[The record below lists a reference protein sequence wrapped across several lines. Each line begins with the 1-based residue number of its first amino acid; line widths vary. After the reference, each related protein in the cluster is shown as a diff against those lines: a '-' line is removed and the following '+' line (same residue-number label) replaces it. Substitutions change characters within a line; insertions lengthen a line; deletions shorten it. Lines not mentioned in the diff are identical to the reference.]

1 MSKKIK
7 VKLVDKEK
15 LTFEL
20 LEDAQKGDTFTL
32 TDEDRE
38 WLQSIDSIIEQDIE
52 KYISEKK
59 KEDWR
64 KEFLLN
70 DKEVNKLREQINVLQ
85 SSGNESRNKIAN
97 LENEQTIQLG
107 KKDILISDLQ
117 TKLKTL
123 NDNLQQKELELDKRF
138 QQKEEDLK
146 KHYEQ
151 KEENLKNNITTQ
163 EQMLK
168 QKYESRENQK
178 FLEQKEELTKQINK
192 EKEEF
197 FNKQLEQSKN
207 HWKELKEQEIAKY
220 EKDLTEKQETIQAL
234 KNQLDRRQHANSK
247 RIGEDFENWLQKTFY
262 ESFSNLDETVTY
274 EKITK
279 NDANNEKADALIKFN
294 FFSNVKKENI
304 QETITIEA
312 KSESNSGSQKN
323 SSFYKKLDRN
333 REQQKSKYAI
343 LVTELEE
350 KDEFSIKSVSEYKNM
365 YVCRPQYFILLIN
378 VLFHFA
384 KKESELTNVELNFK
398 AKEEIQKEFENFKKD
413 SIEKLVDKV
422 DKQIPDMFKQVE
434 SIEKA
439 VEKLREILNDKF
451 VKYFNQF
458 KSKLEELT
466 IKKQLLKKI
475 DSITE
480 DDSY

>member
-70 DKEVNKLREQINVLQ
+70 DEEVNKLREQINNLQ
-85 SSGNESRNKIAN
+85 SSKNQSTNKIAN
-97 LENEQTIQLG
+97 LENEQKIELG
-107 KKDILISDLQ
+107 KKDFEIMRLS
-117 TKLKTL
+117 
-123 NDNLQQKELELDKRF
+123 KELTNLNNSLEE
-138 QQKEEDLK
+138 KEKDLK

-151 KEENLKNNITTQ
+151 KEEDLKNNFIIQ
-163 EQMLK
+163 EQTLK
-168 QKYESRENQK
+168 QIYESKENQK
-178 FLEQKEELTKQINK
+178 FLEKKEELRQEIEKQK
-192 EKEEF
+192 EDSY
-197 FNKQLEQSKN
+197 NKQLETLQKQ
-207 HWKELKEQEIAKY
+207 WKEQREEEIATYKDSLKEK
-220 EKDLTEKQETIQAL
+220 LETIEDL
-234 KNQLDRRQHANSK
+234 RNQLDRRQHANSK

-422 DKQIPDMFKQVE
+422 DKHLPDMFKQVE
-434 SIEKA
+434 NIEKSI
-439 VEKLREILNDKF
+439 EKLREILKDKF
-451 VKYFNQF
+451 ERYFNQF

-466 IKKQLLKKI
+466 IKKSLLKKI
-475 DSITE
+475 DSIAE
-480 DDSY
+480 DDSN

>member
-20 LEDAQKGDTFTL
+20 LEDAQKGDRFTL

-59 KEDWR
+59 KEDWK

-70 DKEVNKLREQINVLQ
+70 DEEVNKLREQIENLKTSQ
-85 SSGNESRNKIAN
+85 NKSRNQIAN
-97 LENEQTIQLG
+97 LENEQKI
-107 KKDILISDLQ
+107 
-117 TKLKTL
+117 
-123 NDNLQQKELELDKRF
+123 ELDKKDFEIIRLTDKLNDLTNSL
-138 QQKEEDLK
+138 QEKEEEL
-146 KHYEQ
+146 Q
-151 KEENLKNNITTQ
+151 KRFEVKQENLINTLETEKKV
-163 EQMLK
+163 LK
-168 QKYESRENQK
+168 QEYESKENQK

-207 HWKELKEQEIAKY
+207 DWKELKEQEKEKY
-220 EKDLTEKQETIQAL
+220 EKDLTEKQEIIEDL
-234 KNQLDRRQHANSK
+234 KKQLDRRQHTNSK

-398 AKEEIQKEFENFKKD
+398 TKEEIQKEFENFKKD